1 MNELT
6 KQEKQSLAV
15 LREAG
20 VELDYAANPW
30 AIRLQL
36 DIYEEELGEFLS
48 EAIENPPASRNR
60 WGQVIHN
67 GKTLP

>member
-1 MNELT
+1 MNGLT

-20 VELDYAANPW
+20 VELDYAASPW
-30 AIRLQL
+30 AIRMQL
-36 DIYEEELGEFLS
+36 DIYEEELGEFL
-48 EAIENPPASRNR
+48 ENPPAPRNR
-60 WGQVIHN
+60 WEQVIHN